1 MNENIT
7 KDIHN
12 QIDSFINEYTDKNE
26 FEISF
31 YKDKGVSDII
41 TSERINNLNVVLN
54 TITQNNEEKYKTK
67 NETTLDISLSIK
79 NEKLTNYR
87 ITITGI
93 NEINEY
99 LKMFDN
105 RKNEIIFS
113 LLISIINEKEN
124 IKIIK
129 KVKDFENY
137 ISISDY
143 YLKIKMDKELQVNDE
158 ELKKLKNIKKNFT
171 DYSIIYRLKQR
182 TTYYIPKSKNVF
194 QIDITNVKQTYF
206 MKDIEKSIPN
216 TELELEC
223 LINDKKT
230 FKIEM
235 FKICEFIIKS
245 IQQSNIITTKTQWDN
260 VLKHYRSIL
269 NVDEKET
276 LLYGRKPV
284 SLEVH
289 HVIDDLVNKYAVT
302 DKADGERNLMIVY
315 ENNCYLISTNLI
327 VKNLGLETKYNNSIV
342 DGEYIYIPKYK
353 KYLFMIFDCL
363 VINGENLRE
372 QVNFFERI
380 EKTHLLIED
389 INKTKYKYNNQI
401 ETKNINDL
409 LEYNKNE
416 IIKFYDDIDDSLK
429 KSVNMNVIRRKYFLE
444 PTGLTD
450 NDIFKLTFMMWN
462 LYETDS
468 KLKCPYLL
476 DGLIFQGLN
485 QKYTTIKSENKYPEY
500 KWKPPTRNSIDFYI
514 EFEKDPKTKKILVV
528 FDNSNLTND
537 EDNDITEGKLKDKY
551 YQICNL
557 YLGERINNIEKPVTF
572 NRNKKLSQCYLY
584 LDDTGFIR
592 SDDGKIINDKTVVEF
607 YYDMNE
613 NIPVYLRWVPLKT
626 RYDKTERVLK
636 QGVGYGNSYFVGQN
650 IWNSIQ
656 NSVLIS
662 NFEELT
668 DDKKYYK
675 SMEELRKRINIKKEV
690 IEEEAYYNVKTI
702 ERNAFRKFQ
711 NWLKSILIY
720 TYVNAYYNN
729 ESYHILE
736 FSCGKNAEIEKYYY
750 ATIWLMVGI
759 DIDLHGLINSRD
771 GAISRYDKFKKKQRN
786 YPPMHFI
793 HSTPT
798 NLLTYDEQL
807 KKIGKMSPKMKQEF
821 DKFFPKYKF
830 DRIHCGFAIHYYFDT
845 EESWNNVCININNH
859 LRDGGYFM
867 FETFDNTLLKEKFK
881 ENDKYSL
888 YLTINGEK
896 TLITELVK
904 KYDEKNKSPFGN
916 AIDNYMSWISTEYLT
931 EYIVDKDFIISSL
944 KEQCNLELVETGLFK
959 DLYKMGEKYLKY
971 SSKYDYDAFNIKRSK
986 DAYAYYEDTEEN
998 KLFKEI
1004 TFLNRFYV
1012 FKKTEPNLKE
1022 VKNKYYGKGISAFT
1036 PKNL

>member
-537 EDNDITEGKLKDKY
+537 EDNDITEGKLKD
-551 YQICNL
+551 L
-557 YLGERINNIEKPVTF
+557 
-572 NRNKKLSQCYLY
+572 
-584 LDDTGFIR
+584 
-592 SDDGKIINDKTVVEF
+592 
-607 YYDMNE
+607 
-613 NIPVYLRWVPLKT
+613 
-626 RYDKTERVLK
+626 
-636 QGVGYGNSYFVGQN
+636 
-650 IWNSIQ
+650 
-656 NSVLIS
+656 
-662 NFEELT
+662 
-668 DDKKYYK
+668 
-675 SMEELRKRINIKKEV
+675 
-690 IEEEAYYNVKTI
+690 
-702 ERNAFRKFQ
+702 
-711 NWLKSILIY
+711 
-720 TYVNAYYNN
+720 
-729 ESYHILE
+729 
-736 FSCGKNAEIEKYYY
+736 
-750 ATIWLMVGI
+750 
-759 DIDLHGLINSRD
+759 
-771 GAISRYDKFKKKQRN
+771 
-786 YPPMHFI
+786 
-793 HSTPT
+793 
-798 NLLTYDEQL
+798 
-807 KKIGKMSPKMKQEF
+807 
-821 DKFFPKYKF
+821 
-830 DRIHCGFAIHYYFDT
+830 
-845 EESWNNVCININNH
+845 
-859 LRDGGYFM
+859 
-867 FETFDNTLLKEKFK
+867 
-881 ENDKYSL
+881 
-888 YLTINGEK
+888 
-896 TLITELVK
+896 
-904 KYDEKNKSPFGN
+904 
-916 AIDNYMSWISTEYLT
+916 
-931 EYIVDKDFIISSL
+931 
-944 KEQCNLELVETGLFK
+944 
-959 DLYKMGEKYLKY
+959 
-971 SSKYDYDAFNIKRSK
+971 
-986 DAYAYYEDTEEN
+986 
-998 KLFKEI
+998 
-1004 TFLNRFYV
+1004 
-1012 FKKTEPNLKE
+1012 
-1022 VKNKYYGKGISAFT
+1022 
-1036 PKNL
+1036 